1 MEAAVSTTA
10 ERHSLC
16 VCLLGRLWSH
26 FIHKHGGTVEKYVF
40 CVAQNYWNCCYIE
53 EIVVVLIISFNL

>member
-10 ERHSLC
+10 ECNSLP
-16 VCLLGRLWSH
+16 VCLLGSLWSH

-40 CVAQNYWNCCYIE
+40 CIAQYYRN
-53 EIVVVLIISFNL
+53 VVLYLGDCCSSYN